1 MSAFAARQKLL
12 GLSAAAVASAA
23 ATTPNVDDDD
33 NNGDIIDRNTS
44 AKSFFT
50 RDNFRKALQAQKQE
64 PSDDVDEKPVARPR
78 KRKQGPKDEL
88 PAEGRE
94 EGRQVKSQFPNLS
107 EPIPTGRRRVIYYSS
122 QRLGQTNIQLKAN
135 GRMLLKLLDGERL
148 VILGSYGIK
157 VREGELTI
165 AGAFLSK
172 SDLIHWVH
180 APLCHAL
187 PVIRITSDATIEL
200 HPHPG
205 ARSLRQ
211 LASLNP
217 AFGKLWNESDDV
229 ASGQVKK
236 AISTF
241 QIIFTSDDGPKRG
254 GIQELVSPAE
264 WNKQLADVL
273 DSKTKATPVVFLS
286 GPKSSGKSTF
296 GRLMANRLITG
307 SGLSR
312 QPWAPVVVLD
322 LDPGQPEFGPPSVI
336 SLNKLSSP
344 NLSPP
349 FCHPALDST
358 TAQLRAHTV
367 ASVTPSLDPDHFVAC
382 ALDLFHTY
390 KTNPSLNKLPLIINT
405 PGWIQGT
412 GLDILSELIRQTVPT
427 EVIYMSQDGPEETVD
442 GLKAACQDKKIP
454 FVTVPSQ
461 QPQGQQLSSSTETTT
476 TSGGGSSRTALHLRT
491 MQTMSY
497 FHLLFSSLT
506 ATAPQGHQVQSQSQ
520 SQTHP
525 GPTWSPTPLTHLPP
539 WRVRYRGPR
548 PGFLGI
554 LCYDHQPAPDLLAEA
569 INGMILALV
578 KIEDRAGAFRD
589 FPDLLV
595 SPQEQHQQSKQ
606 SKQSQSVQQFKQ
618 SQSQKPEL
626 LICKTPRESLPHLP
640 NPQGKTLSPAHSRVL
655 GLVLVRGI
663 DVKRGELQLLTP
675 LPFEVITE
683 KDQDLVLVAG
693 RFDTPSWAYAEDLHR
708 RQWERN
714 NAAARNKAAGH
725 AGQQSLVFGGGAK
738 MEIDDDNGEDGD
750 QSDETESVG
759 ADEVEERP
767 EMERVKA
774 LHDGTSEAQPW
785 VEMLHGSQGRAAG
798 SKVWRVRRDLGRR

>member
-12 GLSAAAVASAA
+12 AA
-23 ATTPNVDDDD
+23 ATAAAATPNDEDDEKD
-33 NNGDIIDRNTS
+33 DIIDRNTS
-44 AKSFFT
+44 ARSFFT

-64 PSDDVDEKPVARPR
+64 TPEDVDEKPAPRPR
-78 KRKQGPKDEL
+78 KRKQGPKDEV
-88 PAEGRE
+88 PAEGRDD
-94 EGRQVKSQFPNLS
+94 GRQVKSQFPNPS
-107 EPIPTGRRRVIYYSS
+107 EPIPAGRRRIIYYSS
-122 QRLGQTNIQLKAN
+122 QRLSQSNIQPKAN
-135 GRMLLKLLDGERL
+135 GRMLLKLLEGERV

-157 VREGELTI
+157 VREGELTV
-165 AGAFLSK
+165 AGAFLSR
-172 SDLIHWVH
+172 SELVHWVH
-180 APLCHAL
+180 APQCHAL
-187 PVIRITSDATIEL
+187 PIIRITSDATIEL
-200 HPHPG
+200 QPHQG

-217 AFGKLWNESDDV
+217 AFGKLWNEVDDA
-229 ASGQVKK
+229 ASGQIKK
-236 AISTF
+236 ASPTF
-241 QIIFTSDDGPKRG
+241 QIIFTSDDAPKRG

-264 WNKQLADVL
+264 WNKQLSDVL
-273 DSKTKATPVVFLS
+273 DSKKKATPIVFLS

-307 SGLSR
+307 SGVSR

-349 FCHPALDST
+349 FCHPVLDPK

-382 ALDLFHTY
+382 ALDLFHAY

-427 EVIYMSQDGPEETVD
+427 EVVYMSQDGPEETVD
-442 GLKAACQDKKIP
+442 GLKAACQDKQIP
-454 FVTVPSQ
+454 FVALPSQ
-461 QPQGQQLSSSTETTT
+461 QPQGQASSSIDATAPAA
-476 TSGGGSSRTALHLRT
+476 SGGGGSSRTALHLRT

-497 FHLLFSSLT
+497 FHVLFSSLT
-506 ATAPQGHQVQSQSQ
+506 PHQQGGLSQSRHNP
-520 SQTHP
+520 QTHP

-578 KIEDRAGAFRD
+578 KIEDRPGAFRD

-595 SPQEQHQQSKQ
+595 SPSTSGQQHQQSARQ
-606 SKQSQSVQQFKQ
+606 RLT
-618 SQSQKPEL
+618 QKPSL
-626 LICKTPRESLPHLP
+626 NICKTPRESLPHLP
-640 NPQGKTLSPAHSRVL
+640 NPQGKTLSPSHSRVL

-663 DVKRGELQLLTP
+663 DVQKGELQLLTP
-675 LPFEVITE
+675 LPVDLITGNQKE
-683 KDQDLVLVAG
+683 EEQDLVLVAG

-708 RQWERN
+708 RQWGRNQN
-714 NAAARNKAAGH
+714 NAAAKNSSNKYQG
-725 AGQQSLVFGGGAK
+725 LVVGGGAK
-738 MEIDDDNGEDGD
+738 MEIDTEEGEEGGDGD
-750 QSDETESVG
+750 QDSDETESVG

-767 EMERVKA
+767 EWQRVKA

-798 SKVWRVRRDLGRR
+798 SKVWRVRRDLGRRG

>member
-12 GLSAAAVASAA
+12 GLAASAA
-23 ATTPNVDDDD
+23 ATTPNADDDD
-33 NNGDIIDRNTS
+33 KKDDILDRNTS

-50 RDNFRKALQAQKQE
+50 RENFRKALQAQKRE
-64 PSDDVDEKPVARPR
+64 PSDDVEEKPAAARSK

-88 PAEGRE
+88 PTEGRD
-94 EGRQVKSQFPNLS
+94 EGRQVKSQFPHFS
-107 EPIPTGRRRVIYYSS
+107 EPLPTGRRRIIYYSS
-122 QRLGQTNIQLKAN
+122 SRLNQPNVIHSKAN
-135 GRMLLKLLDGERL
+135 GRMLLKPLDGERL
-148 VILGSYGIK
+148 VIIGSYGIK
-157 VREGELTI
+157 IREGELTI

-180 APLCHAL
+180 APLCHAI
-187 PVIRITSDATIEL
+187 PVIRITSDAIIEL

-205 ARSLRQ
+205 TRSLRQ

-217 AFGKLWNESDDV
+217 AFGKLWNEADDIGP
-229 ASGQVKK
+229 GQAKK
-236 AISTF
+236 AASTF
-241 QIIFTSDDGPKRG
+241 QIIFTSDDVPKRAT
-254 GIQELVSPAE
+254 IQELVSPAE
-264 WNKQLADVL
+264 WNRQLSDVL
-273 DSKTKATPVVFLS
+273 DFKKKATPVVFLS

-307 SGLSR
+307 SGVSR

-336 SLNKLSSP
+336 SFNKLTSP

-349 FCHPALDST
+349 FCHPTLDPAA
-358 TAQLRAHTV
+358 AQLRAHTV

-390 KTNPSLNKLPLIINT
+390 KTNSSLNKLPLVINT

-442 GLKAACQDKKIP
+442 GLKAACQEKTIP
-454 FVTVPSQ
+454 FVTLPSQ
-461 QPQGQQLSSSTETTT
+461 QPQAQASSSVDATATPAAA
-476 TSGGGSSRTALHLRT
+476 GGRTALQLRT

-497 FHLLFSSLT
+497 FHLNFSSLT
-506 ATAPQGHQVQSQSQ
+506 SSSPAGHS
-520 SQTHP
+520 
-525 GPTWSPTPLTHLPP
+525 GPTWCPTPLTHIPP
-539 WRVRYRGPR
+539 WRVCYRGPR
-548 PGFLGI
+548 PGFLGV

-578 KIEDRAGAFRD
+578 KIEDRVGAFRE
-589 FPDLLV
+589 FPDLLSR
-595 SPQEQHQQSKQ
+595 SPSTSASASAQQHLK
-606 SKQSQSVQQFKQ
+606 
-618 SQSQKPEL
+618 SQKEPTL
-626 LICKTPRESLPHLP
+626 NISHTPREQIPHLP
-640 NPQGKTLSPAHSRVL
+640 NPQGKTLCPQHSRVL

-663 DVKRGELQLLTP
+663 DVQRGELHLLTP
-675 LPFEVITE
+675 LPASLLASTE
-683 KDQDLVLVAG
+683 DQDLVLVAG

-708 RQWERN
+708 KQWEK
-714 NAAARNKAAGH
+714 NASK
-725 AGQQSLVFGGGAK
+725 SKLMVGGVAK
-738 MEIDDDNGEDGD
+738 MEVDEEEEQDGE
-750 QSDETESVG
+750 QSDEAESVG
-759 ADEVEERP
+759 ADEVEDKSEG
-767 EMERVKA
+767 ERVKA

-798 SKVWRVRRDLGRR
+798 SKVWRVRRDLGRRG

>member
-12 GLSAAAVASAA
+12 GLSAAA

-33 NNGDIIDRNTS
+33 DDDNNNNSDDIIDRNTS
-44 AKSFFT
+44 GKSFFT

-64 PSDDVDEKPVARPR
+64 PSDDADEKPAARPR
-78 KRKQGPKDEL
+78 KRKQGPKDEA
-88 PAEGRE
+88 PAEGRDD
-94 EGRQVKSQFPNLS
+94 GRQAKSQFPNLS
-107 EPIPTGRRRVIYYSS
+107 EPIPTGRRRIIYYSS
-122 QRLGQTNIQLKAN
+122 QRLSQTTIQPKAN

-148 VILGSYGIK
+148 VVLGSYGIK

-172 SDLIHWVH
+172 SYLVHWVH

-217 AFGKLWNESDDV
+217 AFGKLWNESDDTP
-229 ASGQVKK
+229 
-236 AISTF
+236 TF
-241 QIIFTSDDGPKRG
+241 QIIFTSDDAPKKG
-254 GIQELVSPAE
+254 GLQELVSPAE
-264 WNKQLADVL
+264 WNKQLSDVL
-273 DSKTKATPVVFLS
+273 DSKKKVTPVVFLS
-286 GPKSSGKSTF
+286 GPKSSGKSTV

-307 SGLSR
+307 SGLAR

-349 FCHPALDST
+349 FCHPALDPK

-390 KTNPSLNKLPLIINT
+390 KTSPSLNQLPLIINT

-412 GLDILSELIRQTVPT
+412 GLDILSELIRQTVPN
-427 EVIYMSQDGPEETVD
+427 EVVYMSQDGPEETVD

-454 FVTVPSQ
+454 FVALPSQ
-461 QPQGQQLSSSTETTT
+461 QPQGQISSSVDASTPAA
-476 TSGGGSSRTALHLRT
+476 SGGGSSRTALHLRT

-497 FHLLFSSLT
+497 FHLFFSSLT
-506 ATAPQGHQVQSQSQ
+506 AQQQGLSQSQ
-520 SQTHP
+520 HHIQTHP

-595 SPQEQHQQSKQ
+595 FPQEQHQSQQSMQQHQQSKN
-606 SKQSQSVQQFKQ
+606 
-618 SQSQKPEL
+618 KPDL

-640 NPQGKTLSPAHSRVL
+640 NPQGKTLSPSHSRVL

-663 DVKRGELQLLTP
+663 DTLKGELQLLTP
-675 LPFEVITE
+675 LPVEVLSE
-683 KDQDLVLVAG
+683 KGQDLVLVAG

-708 RQWERN
+708 SQWERN
-714 NAAARNKAAGH
+714 NANADVARSKMAAV
-725 AGQQSLVFGGGAK
+725 SGGGAK
-738 MEIDDDNGEDGD
+738 MEIDDVNGEEGD
-750 QSDETESVG
+750 QDSDETESVG

-767 EMERVKA
+767 EWQRVKA

>member
-12 GLSAAAVASAA
+12 AA
-23 ATTPNVDDDD
+23 ATTPNVDDND
-33 NNGDIIDRNTS
+33 NDGDIIDRNTS

-64 PSDDVDEKPVARPR
+64 PSHHVDETPAARPR
-78 KRKQGPKDEL
+78 KRKQGPKDEV
-88 PAEGRE
+88 PAEGRD
-94 EGRQVKSQFPNLS
+94 EGRHLKSQFPNLS
-107 EPIPTGRRRVIYYSS
+107 EPIPTGRRRIIYYSS
-122 QRLGQTNIQLKAN
+122 QRLSQTNIQPKAN

-157 VREGELTI
+157 VRDGELTV

-172 SDLIHWVH
+172 SDLVHWVH
-180 APLCHAL
+180 APQCHAL

-217 AFGKLWNESDDV
+217 AFGRLWNESDDV
-229 ASGQVKK
+229 TPGQAKK
-236 AISTF
+236 VIPTF
-241 QIIFTSDDGPKRG
+241 QIIFTSDDAPKRG

-273 DSKTKATPVVFLS
+273 DSKRKATPVVFLT

-312 QPWAPVVVLD
+312 QPWVPVVVLD

-349 FCHPALDST
+349 FCHPALDPR
-358 TAQLRAHTV
+358 TAQVRAHTV

-442 GLKAACQDKKIP
+442 GLKAACQEKKIP
-454 FVTVPSQ
+454 FVALPSQ
-461 QPQGQQLSSSTETTT
+461 QPQGQPSSSVDATTPA
-476 TSGGGSSRTALHLRT
+476 TSGGGGSSRTALHLRT

-506 ATAPQGHQVQSQSQ
+506 VPVPHGQSQNQ
-520 SQTHP
+520 SQPHP
-525 GPTWSPTPLTHLPP
+525 GPTWSATPLTHLPP
-539 WRVRYRGPR
+539 WCVRYRGSR

-554 LCYDHQPAPDLLAEA
+554 LCYDHQPAPDLLADA

-578 KIEDRAGAFRD
+578 KIEDRTGAFRD

-595 SPQEQHQQSKQ
+595 VSSPQEQQQQHQQSKQ
-606 SKQSQSVQQFKQ
+606 QQQSVQQFKKQ
-618 SQSQKPEL
+618 SSSQKQQQPEL

-663 DVKRGELQLLTP
+663 DVKKGELQLLTP
-675 LPFEVITE
+675 LPVEMIAGNE
-683 KDQDLVLVAG
+683 QDLVLVAG

-708 RQWERN
+708 RQWEKN
-714 NAAARNKAAGH
+714 KAAAARNK
-725 AGQQSLVFGGGAK
+725 QQGLVLGGGAK
-738 MEIDDDNGEDGD
+738 MEIDDDDDGPGDGD

-767 EMERVKA
+767 EWERVQA
-774 LHDGTSEAQPW
+774 LHGGTSEAQPW

>member
-12 GLSAAAVASAA
+12 GLSAAA
-23 ATTPNVDDDD
+23 ATTPTADD
-33 NNGDIIDRNTS
+33 NDDNDDIIDRNTS

-64 PSDDVDEKPVARPR
+64 TEKDVDEKPAARPR

-88 PAEGRE
+88 PAEGRDD
-94 EGRQVKSQFPNLS
+94 GRQVKSQFPNLS
-107 EPIPTGRRRVIYYSS
+107 EPIPTGRRRIIYYSS
-122 QRLGQTNIQLKAN
+122 QRLSQTNIQPKAN
-135 GRMLLKLLDGERL
+135 GRVLLKLLEGERL

-157 VREGELTI
+157 VCEGELTI

-172 SDLIHWVH
+172 SDLVHWVH
-180 APLCHAL
+180 APQCHAL

-217 AFGKLWNESDDV
+217 AFGKLWNEVDDAV
-229 ASGQVKK
+229 PGHIKK
-236 AISTF
+236 NTPTF
-241 QIIFTSDDGPKRG
+241 QIIFTSDDAPKRA

-264 WNKQLADVL
+264 WNKQLSDVL
-273 DSKTKATPVVFLS
+273 ESKKKATPVVFLS

-307 SGLSR
+307 SGLAR

-336 SLNKLSSP
+336 SLNKLTSP

-349 FCHPALDST
+349 FCHPALDPT
-358 TAQLRAHTV
+358 TAQRRAHTV

-390 KTNPSLNKLPLIINT
+390 KTNPSLNKFPLIINT
-405 PGWIQGT
+405 PGWILGT

-427 EVIYMSQDGPEETVD
+427 EVVYMSQDGPEETVD
-442 GLKAACQDKKIP
+442 GLKAACQDKNIP
-454 FVTVPSQ
+454 FVALPSQ
-461 QPQGQQLSSSTETTT
+461 QPQSQPSSSVDATAPA

-506 ATAPQGHQVQSQSQ
+506 AQQQGGLSQSQ
-520 SQTHP
+520 HNIQTHP

-539 WRVRYRGPR
+539 WRVRYRGSR
-548 PGFLGI
+548 RGFLGI

-578 KIEDRAGAFRD
+578 KIEDRAGAFMD
-589 FPDLLV
+589 FPDLL
-595 SPQEQHQQSKQ
+595 SFSSSASTQQQQSMQQHQKSKQ
-606 SKQSQSVQQFKQ
+606 N
-618 SQSQKPEL
+618 PDL
-626 LICKTPRESLPHLP
+626 LICKTPREHLPHLP
-640 NPQGKTLSPAHSRVL
+640 NPQGKTLSPSHSRAL

-663 DVKRGELQLLTP
+663 DTVKGELQLLTP
-675 LPFEVITE
+675 LPVEVLSE

-714 NAAARNKAAGH
+714 NANANAAKSSKMAAV
-725 AGQQSLVFGGGAK
+725 SGGGAK
-738 MEIDDDNGEDGD
+738 MEIDDGDDGNGEEGD

-759 ADEVEERP
+759 ADEIEERP
-767 EMERVKA
+767 EWQRVKA
-774 LHDGTSEAQPW
+774 LHDSTSEAQPW